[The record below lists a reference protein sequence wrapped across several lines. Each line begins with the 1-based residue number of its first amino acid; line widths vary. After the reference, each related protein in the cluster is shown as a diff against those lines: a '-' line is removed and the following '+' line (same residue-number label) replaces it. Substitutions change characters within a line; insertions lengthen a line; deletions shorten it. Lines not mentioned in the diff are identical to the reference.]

1 MGWMK
6 KPRLD
11 LGPKLNKAIAQ
22 PQAMTTSG
30 VRQPT
35 AFETG
40 PTSPEALDMQIPP
53 IVGRALRT
61 FLKGN

>member
-11 LGPKLNKAIAQ
+11 LGPKLNKPIAH

-35 AFETG
+35 LLEAG
-40 PTSPEALDMQIPP
+40 PSSPEAVDMQIPP
-53 IVGRALRT
+53 IVGRALANLR
-61 FLKGN
+61 